1 MKTSKACLDL
11 IKEFEGLSLV
21 PYLDVAGIPT
31 IGYGTTRYNTG
42 NTVTLKDPPIT
53 QEQAENELMKH
64 LESVSKQMS
73 KYVTT
78 DLKQPQIDALISLTY
93 NIGIGNF
100 SKSTLL
106 KLLNAGEIDKASK
119 QILVWNKS
127 RGVVIKGLCRRRAA
141 EQELFLS

>member
-1 MKTSKACLDL
+1 MKPSQDCLDL

-31 IGYGTTRYNTG
+31 IGYGTTRYHSG
-42 NTVTLKDPPIT
+42 VSVTMLDLSIT
-53 QEQAENELMKH
+53 LEQAEYELMKH
-64 LESVSKQMS
+64 LEQTAALMDKYITVSLEQA
-73 KYVTT
+73 
-78 DLKQPQIDALISLTY
+78 QIDALISLTY

-100 SKSTLL
+100 RNSTLL

-127 RGVVIKGLCRRRAA
+127 RGQVIKGLCRRRAA